1 MSSEWRPARARVFD
15 LWLIPPGLPPALLED
30 FADAAGQGARI
41 SDSTT
46 EDHAPEPGA
55 AIPVVTGGAGI
66 EASSEVS
73 GWRAAIL
80 PLGDARPGVGI
91 EEDGRLLPPQR
102 LHPAERRRLER
113 MPPQERAAARRLLG
127 AARGA
132 LAQALG
138 VPAAGV
144 AAVADLSPLLEGAQS
159 LRAGAWSVQRVPSP
173 PGVYVFVAAPGA
185 RWGYRLA
192 GWRLGRAAAS
202 AARFAQTGGE
212 GGAAPEARP
221 GGATLDFPGQLL
233 ER

>member
-30 FADAAGQGARI
+30 FAVAGQGARN
-41 SDSTT
+41 SDSTAG
-46 EDHAPEPGA
+46 DRAPEPGA
-55 AIPVVTGGAGI
+55 AITIATGGAGM
-66 EASSEVS
+66 EASPEVS
-73 GWRAAIL
+73 RWRAAVI
-80 PLGDARPGVGI
+80 PLDDARLGVGI
-91 EEDGRLLPPQR
+91 EEDNRLLPPQR

-127 AARGA
+127 AAREA

-144 AAVADLSPLLEGAQS
+144 AAVTDLSPLLEGAQS

-192 GWRLGRAAAS
+192 GWRLDQAAAS
-202 AARFAQTGGE
+202 ADRFAETGCE
-212 GGAAPEARP
+212 GGAVPEARP
-221 GGATLDFPGQLL
+221 GDATLDFPGQLL
-233 ER
+233 KR